1 MSSYGHFILEV
12 RTKEGWK
19 HISWKSDKT
28 LYPYLSEE
36 DKVEGGDMV
45 HKYVTVAQTYNMR
58 DYLTQGEFGHQDF
71 AEDFTEETK
80 SEIDLFKN
88 DYGWYEGYF
97 YLNELNIFI
106 EKQKTKLKEL
116 ETKNLQQ
123 AIYDEV
129 RKISAKLN
137 NSDFKKD
144 EEETVPFD
152 EYYEEDKE
160 WIEQDIDQI
169 TYISCIMSYM
179 ANETCG
185 YTETN
190 DIRVIVVAG

>member
-36 DKVEGGDMV
+36 DKVLGDDMI
-45 HKYVTVAQTYNMR
+45 HKYITITQSYNMR
-58 DYLTQGEFGHQDF
+58 DCLTQGEFGHQEV
-71 AEDFTEETK
+71 AEDFTKETK
-80 SEIDLFKN
+80 TEIDLFKN

-97 YLNELNIFI
+97 YLNELKIFI
-106 EKQKTKLKEL
+106 EKQETKLKEL
-116 ETKNLQQ
+116 ESKNLQQ

-137 NSDFKKD
+137 NSEFKKN

-152 EYYEEDKE
+152 DYYKEDKE
-160 WIEQDIDQI
+160 WIKQDIDDM
-169 TYISCIMSYM
+169 TDISCIMSYV

-190 DIRVIVVAG
+190 DIRVIIVAG